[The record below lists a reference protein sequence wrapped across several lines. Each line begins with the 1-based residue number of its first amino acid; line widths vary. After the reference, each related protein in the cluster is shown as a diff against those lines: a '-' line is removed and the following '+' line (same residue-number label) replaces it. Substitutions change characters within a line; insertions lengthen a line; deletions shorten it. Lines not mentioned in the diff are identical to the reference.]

1 MTPCPLKQWDRRIAR
16 KSISVGGHTPGL
28 RRRCKRRTSAA
39 KVPEQCCTAARRP
52 PRASRAGS
60 VTNWP
65 FAACSSSGTSKDSLP
80 RVGASVHG
88 EDGSNSTFSFTCLR
102 SERCPEHLFAS
113 ERPLERRCMP
123 MSRSSSMEMSTLARE
138 EARQFEWF
146 SAADRASR
154 RWFMVDLSDRR
165 NHRAP
170 MILKRSRHHKGF
182 VTRWCR
188 QTGEREKH
196 EYLTS

>member
-52 PRASRAGS
+52 PRASKAGS

-113 ERPLERRCMP
+113 ERPLERQLHAHVAELVDGDVDASAGGSSPVRMVFC
-123 MSRSSSMEMSTLARE
+123 SRPS
-138 EARQFEWF
+138 
-146 SAADRASR
+146 SR